1 MLNTFFNQEKCN
13 IYETVSLIETR
24 QQQEREQTPRSPRV
38 ILKKFSD
45 DVVKPKVKKLL
56 LKKSNSCS
64 TAHNLFRNSFNGK
77 SLSEFSS
84 MLPIQAENSTST
96 STKTIHSTTLQKN
109 ISYDSGQS
117 CNSCLSSSTYSA
129 EVSISNSQTNFGKIE
144 SISELPEIEMAERN
158 RLTSKDSDDT
168 TPRNSKNSKEEIVE
182 SFPVTKVPSSSSYA
196 HNPPRKMQSIS
207 SDSYSLS
214 RQTSNSS
221 RSSFS
226 NFSRQSSISQKSNS
240 SISQGNCNPISN
252 SKRRYRATDI
262 WNNLVENFTSKM
274 PIKRHTVHLGL
285 RTYEESF
292 SGRDAVDFIHN
303 YLINSPD
310 FDAAVSREQAVMV
323 LCKFFEQNIILLA
336 KERFERAQI
345 LKNSCN
351 SIFSSNNFE
360 IRNLAN
366 FSYLESQNS
375 QDAQKLRSLQNSSI
389 SNHHCCAHG
398 SMINKPGYK
407 PSTSCT
413 EKRKN
418 SFRDDNTIYCFNEKY
433 SEMRHRSRSSFTS
446 TRQSVSKFV
455 SLNNMAILGFSEK
468 SILDL
473 SNTSNSNQPLI
484 NEINKNDPTTTMTQ
498 SARLSQVAKPVSKFY
513 NLCSRR
519 QSTGA
524 LLKKPFD
531 RNFMLGHGRNKIERV
546 EKDEALVVD
555 DCPCDSV
562 MQNSIPT
569 SSSNHDLR
577 PFSSSGVDSKRNSI
591 LYRGYDANDSS
602 NFSMPSSRSAFCLSD
617 IAKSRKPSTEQ
628 SYPPTAR
635 NTAQSPRNHKSPVSK
650 PTNRRRN
657 SNSKPKSSVPI
668 ELLVNQINGPDG
680 IFSDCHHLG
689 TEGHLAENFDQTVD
703 LNSPKPMRKSRIRI
717 SVESAEESPI
727 TPTPKRDQCHNRD
740 RRNSSTSTCSVDNH
754 VSDLSSPIR
763 NHFSGIF
770 TPKKNK
776 DISSKSKHSL
786 SLTPAKKLV
795 KKLVNSPLRKSNQ
808 KQTEQQQQP
817 TISSLLKQHT
827 KKLETIWPD
836 QENLSQDT
844 QDVLMKISENQQ
856 EDRNSREMNVYEK
869 QRRNSPQETDEPKP
883 IRRKSIK
890 RNKSDGLMLENL
902 DFANSVVI
910 DKNNGNSGFANDCVT
925 CGSHL
930 DAIVDDD
937 DVF

>member
-1 MLNTFFNQEKCN
+1 MLNTLFNQEKCN
-13 IYETVSLIETR
+13 IYETVSLIET
-24 QQQEREQTPRSPRV
+24 QQQQEQTPRSPRV

-64 TAHNLFRNSFNGK
+64 TAHNLLRNSFNGK

-96 STKTIHSTTLQKN
+96 TKTITTLQKN

-182 SFPVTKVPSSSSYA
+182 SFTVTKGPSNSYA

-221 RSSFS
+221 RSSIS

-240 SISQGNCNPISN
+240 SISQSNPISN

-310 FDAAVSREQAVMV
+310 FDATVSREQAVMV

-366 FSYLESQNS
+366 FSYLETSNS
-375 QDAQKLRSLQNSSI
+375 QDAQKLRSLQNSS
-389 SNHHCCAHG
+389 HCCAHG

-473 SNTSNSNQPLI
+473 NNTTSSNQPMI
-484 NEINKNDPTTTMTQ
+484 NEINKNDPTMTQ
-498 SARLSQVAKPVSKFY
+498 SARLSQVVKPVSKFY

-524 LLKKPFD
+524 LLRKPLNFD
-531 RNFMLGHGRNKIERV
+531 RNFMLGHGRKTEQRV

-569 SSSNHDLR
+569 SSSNHDLNL
-577 PFSSSGVDSKRNSI
+577 SSSGVDSKRNSI
-591 LYRGYDANDSS
+591 LYRGYDANDST

-617 IAKSRKPSTEQ
+617 IAKNRRPNTEQ

-635 NTAQSPRNHKSPVSK
+635 NTAQSPGNHKISPKSK
-650 PTNRRRN
+650 PSRR
-657 SNSKPKSSVPI
+657 NSKPKSSVPI

-689 TEGHLAENFDQTVD
+689 SEGHLAENFDQTVD
-703 LNSPKPMRKSRIRI
+703 LNSIPMRKSRIRI
-717 SVESAEESPI
+717 SVESAEESPTSL
-727 TPTPKRDQCHNRD
+727 TPTSKRDQTFNCD

-754 VSDLSSPIR
+754 VSDISSPIR
-763 NHFSGIF
+763 SHFSGIF

-776 DISSKSKHSL
+776 DVGSKSKHSL
-786 SLTPAKKLV
+786 SLTPAKLY
-795 KKLVNSPLRKSNQ
+795 KKLVNSPRKSNQ
-808 KQTEQQQQP
+808 KIEKENQP

-836 QENLSQDT
+836 HNFSQDT
-844 QDVLMKISENQQ
+844 QDVLIKISENQQ
-856 EDRNSREMNVYEK
+856 QDRNSREMNVYEK

-910 DKNNGNSGFANDCVT
+910 DKNNNPGFANDCVN